1 MDVGYLAALLG
12 GLLALLSP
20 CSALLLPS
28 FFAYAFRNPAGL
40 FGRTAVFYAGL
51 CTTLVP
57 LGAGSASI
65 AGFFYGNRE
74 LLVAVAGWS
83 VIAMGAAQI
92 LGLGVS
98 IGPLARLQARLS
110 GRTGALSVYGLGAVY
125 GLAGFCSGPIL
136 GAVLTV
142 AATGGAVRGGL
153 LLAAYALGMALP
165 LFLLALLWDRFDLGR
180 RAWLRGRGLTVG
192 RLRLHTNSLVSGLV
206 FIAIGVL
213 FLVYDGTASMS
224 ALPGVASLEDLA
236 YRIQQPLAGLGE
248 WSDLLVLGAAAV
260 ALLGLAAVRAQRN
273 RRARR
278 DGGGRVGV
286 NGDGGDGEAA
296 PAGTRGGEAD
306 R

>member
-1 MDVGYLAALLG
+1 M
-12 GLLALLSP
+12 
-20 CSALLLPS
+20 
-28 FFAYAFRNPAGL
+28 
-40 FGRTAVFYAGL
+40 
-51 CTTLVP
+51 
-57 LGAGSASI
+57 
-65 AGFFYGNRE
+65 
-74 LLVAVAGWS
+74 
-83 VIAMGAAQI
+83 
-92 LGLGVS
+92 
-98 IGPLARLQARLS
+98 
-110 GRTGALSVYGLGAVY
+110 
-125 GLAGFCSGPIL
+125 
-136 GAVLTV
+136 
-142 AATGGAVRGGL
+142 RGGL